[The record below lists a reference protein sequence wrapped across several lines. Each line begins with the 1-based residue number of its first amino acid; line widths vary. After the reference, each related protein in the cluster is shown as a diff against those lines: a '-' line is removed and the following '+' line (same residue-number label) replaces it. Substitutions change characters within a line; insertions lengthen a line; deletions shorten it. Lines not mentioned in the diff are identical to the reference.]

1 MRIAVVCSDLG
12 VRVPGTKGASL
23 HLASISRALQDVGN
37 EVLLVGVR
45 GHGDPPSGLATL
57 LLDHPGRTTGLRR
70 ELRKIRFT
78 AGLVPRVLP
87 SVAAFAPDVVYE
99 RLALFGI
106 AGRRLAGAC
115 RARHVVE
122 VNALLAQEE
131 AQWRGLRLA
140 ALARQRERRVLD
152 EADLRLP
159 VSREVAE
166 QVEQVSPNGLT
177 AVLPN
182 GLDDALFGP
191 RPPRGP
197 SRVSFGLPVDGPVLA
212 FVGALRPWHGVDV
225 AVRALPALPEA
236 VLCIAG
242 DGPVRDQLQLLAA
255 ELGVT
260 GRVRWLGQLPHGD
273 VPRLLAAADVAL
285 APYPDLPGFGFSPL
299 KLYEYLGAGVP
310 VVASDLGQIRTVL
323 DSGRW
328 GSLVVPGDPAALA
341 AGVRGVLAAPSTAR
355 SRADAART
363 MALREHSWRARATQI
378 TDLLTDMEARHA
390 LAG

>member
-23 HLASISRALQDVGN
+23 HLTSISRALQDVGN

-45 GHGDPPSGLATL
+45 GHGVPHPGLATL

-87 SVAAFAPDVVYE
+87 AVAAFAPDVVYE
-99 RLALFGI
+99 RLALFGV
-106 AGRRLAGAC
+106 AGLRLARAC
-115 RARHVVE
+115 GARHVVE

-140 ALARQRERRVLD
+140 ALARCRERRVLD
-152 EADLRLP
+152 GADLRLP
-159 VSREVAE
+159 VSREVADL
-166 QVEQVSPNGLT
+166 VEQVSASGPT
-177 AVLPN
+177 EVVPN
-182 GLDDALFGP
+182 GLDDALFGS
-191 RPPRGP
+191 RPDGGQAR
-197 SRVSFGLPVDGPVLA
+197 RVFGLPVDVPVLA

-225 AVRALPALPEA
+225 AVRALGLLPEA
-236 VLCIAG
+236 VLCVAG
-242 DGPVRDQLQLLAA
+242 DGPVRDDLRRLAA

-260 GRVRWLGQLPHGD
+260 GRVRWLGQLPHAD

-285 APYPDLPGFGFSPL
+285 APYPELPGFGFSPL

-310 VVASDLGQIRTVL
+310 VVASDIGQIRTAL
-323 DSGRW
+323 DFGRW
-328 GSLVVPGDPAALA
+328 GSLVAPGDPAALA
-341 AGVRGVLAAPSTAR
+341 AGVSAVLADPATAR
-355 SRADAART
+355 TRAEAARA
-363 MALREHSWRARATQI
+363 MALREHSWRARATRI
-378 TDLLTDMEARHA
+378 TALLTDMETRHA

>member
-23 HLASISRALQDVGN
+23 HLMSISRALRDVGH

-45 GHGDPPSGLATL
+45 GHGDPPAGLSTL

-70 ELRKIRFT
+70 ELRKVRFT
-78 AGLVPRVLP
+78 ADLVRRVLP
-87 SVAAFAPDVVYE
+87 SVAGFAPDVVYE
-99 RLALFGI
+99 RLALFGV

-122 VNALLAQEE
+122 VNALLAEEE

-140 ALARQRERRVLD
+140 GLARRRERRVLD
-152 EADLRLP
+152 GADLRLP
-159 VSREVAE
+159 VSTEVAE
-166 QVEQVSPNGLT
+166 QIERISPRGPT
-177 AVLPN
+177 EVVPN
-182 GLDDALFGP
+182 GLDDALFRS
-191 RPPRGP
+191 RPARGP
-197 SRVSFGLPVDGPVLA
+197 ARLLFGLPVDGPVLA

-236 VLCIAG
+236 VLCVAG
-242 DGPVRDQLQLLAA
+242 DGPVRDQLQRLAA
-255 ELGVT
+255 ELGVAE
-260 GRVRWLGQLPHGD
+260 RVRWLGQLAHAD
-273 VPRLLAAADVAL
+273 VPWLLAGVDVAL
-285 APYPDLPGFGFSPL
+285 APYPELPEFGFSPL

-310 VVASDLGQIRTVL
+310 VVASDIGQIRTAL

-328 GSLVVPGDPAALA
+328 GSLVAPGDPAALA
-341 AGVRGVLAAPSTAR
+341 AGVRAVLADAATAR
-355 SRADAART
+355 TRADAARA
-363 MALREHSWRARATQI
+363 MALQEHSWRARATRI
-378 TDLLTDMEARHA
+378 TDILVDMGVRHA